1 MKRKDER
8 IQVYYRESET
18 PAGTTRRND
27 YRHYIY
33 SKALYDAG
41 GLYAQSAAL
50 SATDSVN
57 SDLKVAKEFY
67 ETALDTTLE
76 SPSRVIYNYFMMDLM
91 GLDDIDVRRRK
102 MNEVSKTDIIKVAKK
117 IKMDTVFCIEG
128 VNK

>member
-41 GLYAQSAAL
+41 GLYAQTAAL

-57 SDLKVAKEFY
+57 SDLKVAKEPVKFTVNRNRKITNECKVVWNGVIY
-67 ETALDTTLE
+67 DISYVDGFDFRSKQITFVGIASADTTKYTGD
-76 SPSRVIYNYFMMDLM
+76 RFD
-91 GLDDIDVRRRK
+91 G
-102 MNEVSKTDIIKVAKK
+102 
-117 IKMDTVFCIEG
+117 
-128 VNK
+128 